1 MKFIFGIL
9 LSPDRYPQIIHSDF
23 SSDMNNWKTI
33 ALKASIVIMVVIV
46 MLTG

>member
-1 MKFIFGIL
+1 ML
-9 LSPDRYPQIIHSDF
+9 LSSARYPQIIHSVF

-33 ALKASIVIMVVIV
+33 ALKASIVIMVIIV